1 MVKTLIEFKKKQ
13 VIVPEKSFIQEIV
26 IDKNI
31 AEVTM
36 HDRPTI
42 YTYPISDNVKS
53 DLIAAGKN
61 GLSIGKIF
69 NQYMRGKLL
78 SKTMF
83 E

>member
-1 MVKTLIEFKKKQ
+1 MVKTLIEFKRKQ
-13 VIVPEKSFIQEIV
+13 VIVPENSFISEIV

-36 HDRPTI
+36 HDRSTI

-53 DLIAAGKN
+53 DLISAGKN

-69 NQYMRGKLL
+69 NQYMRGRLL
-78 SKTMF
+78 SKTTF